1 MALKQAE
8 NSVKIEG
15 ILSEIDLKTG
25 STTKNGK
32 TMEYIT
38 GSIKV
43 RVTQMLNGKDVDL
56 DIPVYMF
63 SNKLKNDGNPNP
75 AYESIKRVKEEYVSI
90 AAGGIDAADRVRITN
105 ANIRMNEYYG
115 QGDKLNSYPR
125 INASF
130 VTKITDLSKFNPEAT
145 FSTVFMIAAMGPE
158 TDKDGIPVENRFKI
172 RGILPQYGGKVDVVD
187 FYATTPSVIDA
198 ISSYWS
204 EKDTVKINGKL
215 NFTSTTEERMVKV
228 DFGEPRMERRT
239 VSVSEL
245 IITGGTQ
252 TPLEGDFAFD
262 EDEINAALK
271 ERQAYLAELK
281 EKAKAKAKGT
291 GTSGSAPAAKKG
303 GFSDLGF

>member
-1 MALKQAE
+1 MLRQAE

-32 TMEYIT
+32 TIEYIG
-38 GSIKV
+38 GSIKI
-43 RVTQMLNGKDVDL
+43 RVNQMINGVMTDL

-75 AYESIKRVKEEYVSI
+75 AYDSINRVMTEYTSI

-105 ANIRMNEYYG
+105 GNIRMNEYYG
-115 QGDKLNSYPR
+115 QTGTLNSYPR

-130 VTKITDLSKFNPEAT
+130 VTKVTDLTKFNPEAS
-145 FSTVFMIAAMGPE
+145 FSAVFVIAAMGYE
-158 TDKDGIPVENRFKI
+158 TDKEGVQIENRFKI
-172 RGILPQYGGKVDVVD
+172 RGILPQYGGKVDVID
-187 FYATTPSVIDA
+187 FYATNPNVIDA
-198 ISSYWS
+198 VSSYWT

-215 NFTSTTEERMVKV
+215 NFTSTVEEKMVEV

-239 VSVSEL
+239 ISVSEL
-245 IITGGTQ
+245 LITGGTQ
-252 TPLEGDFAFD
+252 TPLDGEFAYD
-262 EDEINAALK
+262 EDEIAAALQ

-281 EKAKAKAKGT
+281 TKAKAKET
-291 GTSGSAPAAKKG
+291 APKAAPAKKG
-303 GFSDLGF
+303 FDLGF

>member
-1 MALKQAE
+1 MALRQAE

-25 STTKNGK
+25 STVKNGK
-32 TMEYIT
+32 TIEYIG

-43 RVTQMLNGKDVDL
+43 RVTQMINGKEVEL
-56 DIPVYMF
+56 EIPVYMF

-75 AYESIKRVKEEYVSI
+75 AYDSINRVMTEYTSI
-90 AAGGIDAADRVRITN
+90 AAGGIDAADRIRITN

-115 QGDKLNSYPR
+115 QTGSLNSYPR

-130 VTKITDLSKFNPEAT
+130 VTKVTDLAKFNPEAS
-145 FSTVFMIAAMGPE
+145 FSAVFVIAAMGYE
-158 TDKDGIPVENRFKI
+158 TDKEGVQIENRFKI

-187 FYATTPSVIDA
+187 FYATNPNVIDA
-198 ISSYWS
+198 VSSYWS

-215 NFTSTTEERMVKV
+215 NFTSVVEEKMVEV

-252 TPLEGDFAFD
+252 TPLDGEFAYD
-262 EDEINAALK
+262 ENDIAAALQ

-281 EKAKAKAKGT
+281 TKAKAKE
-291 GTSGSAPAAKKG
+291 SAPKAAPAKKG
-303 GFSDLGF
+303 FDLGF

>member
-1 MALKQAE
+1 MLKQAE

-32 TMEYIT
+32 TVEYIG

-43 RVTQMLNGKDVDL
+43 RVNQILNGENVEL

-63 SNKLKNDGNPNP
+63 SNKLKNDGGPNP
-75 AYESIKRVKEEYVSI
+75 AYASIERVMNEYVSI
-90 AAGGIDAADRVRITN
+90 AAAGMEAADRVRITN

-115 QGDKLNSYPR
+115 QTGNLNSYPR

-130 VTKITDLSKFNPEAT
+130 VTKVTDLTKYAPEAT
-145 FSTVFMIAAMGPE
+145 FSAVFVIAAMGYE
-158 TDKDGIPVENRFKI
+158 TDKDGVENPNRFKI
-172 RGILPQYGGKVDVVD
+172 RGVLPQYGGKVDVVD
-187 FYATTPSVIDA
+187 FLATTPSVIDA
-198 ISSYWS
+198 VSSYWDQG
-204 EKDTVKINGKL
+204 DTVKVNGKL
-215 NFTSTTEERMVKV
+215 NFTSIVEEKMVEV
-228 DFGEPRMERRT
+228 DFGEPRKERRT

-252 TPLEGDFAFD
+252 TPLEGDFAYD
-262 EDEINAALK
+262 EDEIGAALK
-271 ERQAYLAELK
+271 ERQAYLAEQK
-281 EKAKAKAKGT
+281 EKAKSKD
-291 GTSGSAPAAKKG
+291 SAAKKSAAPAKK

>member
-1 MALKQAE
+1 MLKQAE
-8 NSVKIEG
+8 NNCKIEG

-25 STTKNGK
+25 STVKNGK
-32 TMEYIT
+32 TVEYIT

-43 RVTQMLNGKDVDL
+43 RVNQMLNGKEVEL

-75 AYESIKRVKEEYVSI
+75 AYASIERVMNEYVSI
-90 AAGGIDAADRVRITN
+90 AAAGIDGADRIRITG

-130 VTKITDLSKFNPEAT
+130 ITKVTDMTKYNPEAS
-145 FSTVFMIAAMGPE
+145 FSAVFMIAAMGYE
-158 TDKDGIPVENRFKI
+158 TDKDGVQIDNKFKI

-187 FYATTPSVIDA
+187 FYATTPSVISA
-198 ISSYWS
+198 VSSYWS
-204 EKDTVKINGKL
+204 EKDTVKFNGKL
-215 NFTSTTEERMVKV
+215 NFTSAVEEKMVEV

-252 TPLEGDFAFD
+252 TPLDGDFAFD
-262 EDEINAALK
+262 EDEINEALK
-271 ERQAYLAELK
+271 ARQASLAELK
-281 EKAKAKAKGT
+281 EKAKSKEPKKA
-291 GTSGSAPAAKKG
+291 APAKK

>member
-1 MALKQAE
+1 MALRQAE

-25 STTKNGK
+25 STVKNGK
-32 TMEYIT
+32 TVEYIG

-43 RVTQMLNGKDVDL
+43 RVSQIINGKEVDL
-56 DIPVYMF
+56 EIPVFMF

-75 AYESIKRVKEEYVSI
+75 AYDSINRVKEEYVSI

-115 QGDKLNSYPR
+115 QTGTLNSYPR

-130 VTKITDLSKFNPEAT
+130 VTKVTDLTKFNPEAS
-145 FSTVFMIAAMGPE
+145 FSAVFVIAAMGPE
-158 TDKDGIPVENRFKI
+158 TDREGVAIENRFKI

-187 FYATTPSVIDA
+187 FYATNPNVIDA
-198 ISSYWS
+198 VSSYWS
-204 EKDTVKINGKL
+204 EKDTVKVNGKL
-215 NFTSTTEERMVKV
+215 NFTSVVEEKMVEV

-245 IITGGTQ
+245 LITGGTQ
-252 TPLEGDFAFD
+252 TPLDGEFAYD
-262 EDEINAALK
+262 EDEIAAALQ

-281 EKAKAKAKGT
+281 TKAKQKETSAKA
-291 GTSGSAPAAKKG
+291 APAPAKKG
-303 GFSDLGF
+303 FDLGF

>member
-1 MALKQAE
+1 MLKQAE
-8 NSVKIEG
+8 NNCKIEG

-25 STTKNGK
+25 STVKNGK
-32 TMEYIT
+32 TVEYIG

-43 RVTQMLNGKDVDL
+43 RVNQILNGKEVEL
-56 DIPVYMF
+56 DIPVFMF

-75 AYESIKRVKEEYVSI
+75 AYASIERVMNEYVSI
-90 AAGGIDAADRVRITN
+90 AAAGIDAADRIRITG

-130 VTKITDLSKFNPEAT
+130 VTKVTDMSKFTPEAS
-145 FSTVFMIAAMGPE
+145 FSVVFMIAAMGYE
-158 TDKDGIPVENRFKI
+158 TDREGVQIENRFKI

-187 FYATTPSVIDA
+187 FYATSPSVIDA
-198 ISSYWS
+198 VSSYWS

-215 NFTSTTEERMVKV
+215 NFTSSIEERMVEV

-252 TPLEGDFAFD
+252 TPLDGDFAFD

-281 EKAKAKAKGT
+281 NKAKQKENAPKAT
-291 GTSGSAPAAKKG
+291 PAKKG
-303 GFSDLGF
+303 FDLGF

>member
-1 MALKQAE
+1 MLRQAE

-25 STTKNGK
+25 STVKNGK
-32 TMEYIT
+32 TIEYIG

-43 RVTQMLNGKDVDL
+43 RVTQVLNGANVDL

-75 AYESIKRVKEEYVSI
+75 AYASIERVMNEYVSI

-115 QGDKLNSYPR
+115 QGGQLNSYPR

-130 VTKITDLSKFNPEAT
+130 VTKVTDLTKFSPEAT
-145 FSTVFMIAAMGPE
+145 FSAVFVVAAMGYE
-158 TDKDGIPVENRFKI
+158 TDKDGIENPNRFKI
-172 RGILPQYGGKVDVVD
+172 RGILPQYGDKVDVVD
-187 FYATTPSVIDA
+187 FFATSPNVINA
-198 ISSYWS
+198 VSSYWS
-204 EKDTVKINGKL
+204 EKDTVKVNGKL
-215 NFTSTTEERMVKV
+215 NFTSVVEEKMVEV
-228 DFGEPRMERRT
+228 DFGEPRMEKRT

-245 IITGGTQ
+245 IITGGSQ
-252 TPLEGDFAFD
+252 TPLDGDFAYG
-262 EDEINAALK
+262 EDEISAALK
-271 ERQAYLAELK
+271 ERQARLAELK
-281 EKAKAKAKGT
+281 EKAKTKETKT
-291 GTSGSAPAAKKG
+291 APAKKG

>member
-1 MALKQAE
+1 MLRQAE

-25 STTKNGK
+25 TTTKNGK
-32 TMEYIT
+32 TIEYIG

-43 RVTQMLNGKDVDL
+43 RVNQAINGVMTDL

-75 AYESIKRVKEEYVSI
+75 AYDSINRVMTEYTSI
-90 AAGGIDAADRVRITN
+90 AAAGIDAADRIRITN

-115 QGDKLNSYPR
+115 QTGTLNSYPR

-130 VTKITDLSKFNPEAT
+130 VTKVTDLAKFNPEAS
-145 FSTVFMIAAMGPE
+145 FSAVFVIAAMGPE
-158 TDKDGIPVENRFKI
+158 TDKDGVAIENRFKI

-187 FYATTPSVIDA
+187 FFATNPNVIDA
-198 ISSYWS
+198 VSSYWS
-204 EKDTVKINGKL
+204 EKDTVKVNGKL
-215 NFTSTTEERMVKV
+215 NFTSTVEEKLVEV

-252 TPLEGDFAFD
+252 TPLDGEFAYD
-262 EDEINAALK
+262 EDEIASALK

-281 EKAKAKAKGT
+281 NKAKSKESTPKA
-291 GTSGSAPAAKKG
+291 APAKKG
-303 GFSDLGF
+303 FDLGF

>member
-1 MALKQAE
+1 MALRQAE

-25 STTKNGK
+25 STVKNGK
-32 TMEYIT
+32 TIEYIG

-43 RVTQMLNGKDVDL
+43 RVIQMINGQEVDL
-56 DIPVYMF
+56 EIPVYMF
-63 SNKLKNDGNPNP
+63 SNKLTNAGGPNP
-75 AYESIKRVKEEYVSI
+75 AYESINRVMTEYTSI
-90 AAGGIDAADRVRITN
+90 AAAGIDAADRVRITN
-105 ANIRMNEYYG
+105 GNIRMNEYYNQNG
-115 QGDKLNSYPR
+115 SLNSYPR

-130 VTKITDLSKFNPEAT
+130 VTKVIDLTKFNPEAS
-145 FSTVFMIAAMGPE
+145 FSAVFVIAAMGPE
-158 TDKDGIPVENRFKI
+158 TDRDGVAIENRFKI

-187 FYATTPSVIDA
+187 FYATNPNVIDA
-198 ISSYWS
+198 VSSYWT

-215 NFTSTTEERMVKV
+215 NFTSTVEEKLVEV

-252 TPLEGDFAFD
+252 TPLDGEFAYD
-262 EDEINAALK
+262 EDEIASALK

-281 EKAKAKAKGT
+281 TKAKTKE
-291 GTSGSAPAAKKG
+291 SAPKVAPAKKG
-303 GFSDLGF
+303 FDLGF

>member
-1 MALKQAE
+1 MLKQAE

-25 STTKNGK
+25 TSNKNGK
-32 TMEYIT
+32 TTEYIG
-38 GSIKV
+38 GSIKI
-43 RVTQMLNGKDVDL
+43 RVTQVLNGKNVDL
-56 DIPVYMF
+56 DIPVFMF

-75 AYESIKRVKEEYVSI
+75 AYASIERVMNEYVSI

-115 QGDKLNSYPR
+115 QGGQLNSYPR

-130 VTKITDLSKFNPEAT
+130 VTKVTDLTKFNPEAT
-145 FSTVFMIAAMGPE
+145 FSAVFMIAAMGHE
-158 TDKDGIPVENRFKI
+158 TDRDGVQKEDRFKI

-187 FYATTPSVIDA
+187 FYATTPSVISA
-198 ISSYWS
+198 VSSYWS
-204 EKDTVKINGKL
+204 EKDTVKVNGKL
-215 NFTSTTEERMVKV
+215 NFTSVVEEKMVEV

-252 TPLEGDFAFD
+252 TPLDGDFAFD
-262 EDEINAALK
+262 EDEINEALK
-271 ERQAYLAELK
+271 ARQAYLAELK
-281 EKAKAKAKGT
+281 EKAKDKEPKKAA
-291 GTSGSAPAAKKG
+291 APAKK

>member
-1 MALKQAE
+1 MLKQAE

-25 STTKNGK
+25 STVKNGK
-32 TMEYIT
+32 TVDYIG

-43 RVTQMLNGKDVDL
+43 RVNQILNGANTEL

-63 SNKLKNDGNPNP
+63 ANKLKNDGGPNP
-75 AYESIKRVKEEYVSI
+75 AYASIERVMNEYVSI
-90 AAGGIDAADRVRITN
+90 AAGGMEAADRVRITN

-115 QGDKLNSYPR
+115 QTGNLNSYPR

-130 VTKITDLSKFNPEAT
+130 VTKVTDLTKFAPEAT
-145 FSTVFMIAAMGPE
+145 FSAVFMIAAMGYE
-158 TDKDGIPVENRFKI
+158 TDKDGVQIDNKFKI
-172 RGILPQYGGKVDVVD
+172 RGILPQYGGKVDVID
-187 FYATTPSVIDA
+187 FYAVTPSVIDA
-198 ISSYWS
+198 VSSYWS

-215 NFTSTTEERMVKV
+215 NFTSVVEEKMVEV
-228 DFGEPRMERRT
+228 DFGEPRMERFT
-239 VSVSEL
+239 KSVSEL

-271 ERQAYLAELK
+271 ERQARLAEMK
-281 EKAKAKAKGT
+281 EKAKDKDGKK
-291 GTSGSAPAAKKG
+291 SAPAAAKK

>member
-1 MALKQAE
+1 MLRQAE

-25 STTKNGK
+25 TTTKNGK
-32 TMEYIT
+32 TIEYIG

-43 RVTQMLNGKDVDL
+43 RVNQMINGAMTEL

-75 AYESIKRVKEEYVSI
+75 AYDSINRVMTEYTSI
-90 AAGGIDAADRVRITN
+90 AAGGIDAADRIRITN

-115 QGDKLNSYPR
+115 QTGTLNSYPR

-130 VTKITDLSKFNPEAT
+130 VTKVTDLTKFNPEAS
-145 FSTVFMIAAMGPE
+145 FSAVFVIAAMGYE
-158 TDKDGIPVENRFKI
+158 TDKEGVQIENRFKI
-172 RGILPQYGGKVDVVD
+172 RGILPQYGGKVDVID
-187 FYATTPSVIDA
+187 FYATNPNVIDA
-198 ISSYWS
+198 VSSYWT

-215 NFTSTTEERMVKV
+215 NFTSTIEEKMVEV

-239 VSVSEL
+239 ISVSEL
-245 IITGGTQ
+245 LITGGTQ
-252 TPLEGDFAFD
+252 TPLDGEFAYD
-262 EDEINAALK
+262 EDEISAALQ

-281 EKAKAKAKGT
+281 TKAKAKE
-291 GTSGSAPAAKKG
+291 SAPKAAPAKKG
-303 GFSDLGF
+303 FDLGF

>member
-1 MALKQAE
+1 MLKQAE

-25 STTKNGK
+25 TTNKNGK
-32 TMEYIT
+32 TIEYIG

-43 RVTQMLNGKDVDL
+43 RVNQILNGQEVEL

-63 SNKLKNDGNPNP
+63 SNKLKNDGGPNP
-75 AYESIKRVKEEYVSI
+75 AYASIERVMNEYVSI

-115 QGDKLNSYPR
+115 QTGNLNSYPR

-130 VTKITDLSKFNPEAT
+130 VTKVTDLSKYNPEAS
-145 FSTVFMIAAMGPE
+145 FSIVFMIAAMGYE
-158 TDKDGIPVENRFKI
+158 TDKDGVQIENRFKI

-187 FYATTPSVIDA
+187 FYATSPNVIDA
-198 ISSYWS
+198 VSSYWS

-215 NFTSTTEERMVKV
+215 NFTSAVEERMVEV

-239 VSVSEL
+239 ISVSEL

-271 ERQAYLAELK
+271 ERQANLAALK
-281 EKAKAKAKGT
+281 EKAKSKESGAKAA
-291 GTSGSAPAAKKG
+291 APAKK

>member
-32 TMEYIT
+32 TIEYIG

-43 RVTQMLNGKDVDL
+43 RVNQALNGENVEL

-63 SNKLKNDGNPNP
+63 SNKLKNDGGPNP
-75 AYESIKRVKEEYVSI
+75 AYASIERVMNEYVSI
-90 AAGGIDAADRVRITN
+90 AAAGIDAADRIRITN

-115 QGDKLNSYPR
+115 QGGQLNSYPR

-130 VTKITDLSKFNPEAT
+130 VTKVTDLAKFNPEAT
-145 FSTVFMIAAMGPE
+145 FSVVFMIAAMGYE
-158 TDKDGIPVENRFKI
+158 TDKDGVENPNKFKI

-187 FYATTPSVIDA
+187 FFATSPNVISA
-198 ISSYWS
+198 VSSYWS

-215 NFTSTTEERMVKV
+215 NFTSTVEEKMVEV

-252 TPLEGDFAFD
+252 TPLDGDFAFD
-262 EDEINAALK
+262 EDEINEALK
-271 ERQAYLAELK
+271 ERQANLAALK
-281 EKAKAKAKGT
+281 EKAKEKEA
-291 GTSGSAPAAKKG
+291 SGKKSAPAAKKG
-303 GFSDLGF
+303 FSDLGF

>member
-1 MALKQAE
+1 MLKQAE

-25 STTKNGK
+25 STNKNGK
-32 TMEYIT
+32 LVEYIG

-43 RVTQMLNGKDVDL
+43 RVNQVLNGQEVEL
-56 DIPVYMF
+56 DIPVFMF
-63 SNKLKNDGNPNP
+63 SNKLKNDGGPNP
-75 AYESIKRVKEEYVSI
+75 AYASIERVMNEYVSI

-115 QGDKLNSYPR
+115 QTGNLNSYPR

-130 VTKITDLSKFNPEAT
+130 VTKVTDLSKYNPEAS
-145 FSTVFMIAAMGPE
+145 FSVVFMIAAMGYE
-158 TDKDGIPVENRFKI
+158 TDKEGVQIENRFKI

-187 FYATTPSVIDA
+187 FYATNPNVIDA
-198 ISSYWS
+198 VSSYWS

-215 NFTSTTEERMVKV
+215 NFTSAVEERMVEV

-239 VSVSEL
+239 ISVSEL

-271 ERQAYLAELK
+271 ERQANLAALK
-281 EKAKAKAKGT
+281 EKAKSKESGAKA
-291 GTSGSAPAAKKG
+291 APAKK